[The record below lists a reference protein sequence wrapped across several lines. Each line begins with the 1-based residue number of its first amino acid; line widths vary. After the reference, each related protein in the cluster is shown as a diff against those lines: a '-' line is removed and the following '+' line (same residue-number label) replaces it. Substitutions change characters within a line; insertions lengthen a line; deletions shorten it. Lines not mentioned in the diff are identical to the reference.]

1 MGKNYCK
8 KGCWYIGE
16 YLEDLAV
23 NESLI
28 PENIRSFIMDNKSYL
43 FDHKESLHDSWLTS
57 FKYSFLPNGKKD
69 ELVIK
74 FLGAYHN
81 VEYQFIFKDI
91 LSIKFKYE
99 DKNLHKVD
107 LIMHLFSVCKNDI
120 YNYDFVFADTQKISI
135 KFKKLVIVKI
145 PIKK

>member
-1 MGKNYCK
+1 MGKNYCR

-28 PENIRSFIMDNKSYL
+28 PENIRSFIMDNKSYI
-43 FDHKESLHDSWLTS
+43 FDNKESLHDAWLTS
-57 FKYSFLPNGKKD
+57 FKYSFKPNGKKE
-69 ELVIK
+69 ELIMN
-74 FLGAYHN
+74 FLGSYHDFN
-81 VEYQFIFKDI
+81 YQFIFQNV

-99 DKNLHKVD
+99 DKYLDKDD

-120 YNYDFVFADTQKISI
+120 YNYDFIFSTGQKITI
-135 KFKKLVIVKI
+135 KFKKLEIVKT